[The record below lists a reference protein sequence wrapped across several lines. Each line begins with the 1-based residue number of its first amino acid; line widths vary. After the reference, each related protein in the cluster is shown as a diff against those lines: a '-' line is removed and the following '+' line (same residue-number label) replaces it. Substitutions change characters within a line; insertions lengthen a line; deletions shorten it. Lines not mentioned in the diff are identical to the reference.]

1 MKRII
6 KRGEKIM
13 KGRFF
18 TLIIGLCLVMG
29 SVYAEDKKPIGNVGY
44 DIFAEGGQ
52 INLKLPSFDL
62 DLTNGSKN
70 GSGTDAT
77 VVCSTPI
84 PAVELFKGVVSIH
97 AINKYT
103 QLENNKTVFNYLT
116 TMGIYNGTVA
126 DVNFDG
132 KRGKISGWTTQQ
144 YTPGYWGT
152 QNAMIDVYANNPWLM
167 MGAGSGFGSSGYG
180 MSNYMNWGAYSTA
193 MQFPRG

>member
-18 TLIIGLCLVMG
+18 TLIIGLSLVL
-29 SVYAEDKKPIGNVGY
+29 SGNLFATNDPVKVGETY
-44 DIFAEGGQ
+44 VQGGNTT
-52 INLKLPSFDL
+52 IILPDNTIDL
-62 DLTNGSKN
+62 SNQGKN

-126 DVNFDG
+126 NVSFDG
-132 KRGKISGWTTQQ
+132 KRGKISSWTTQQ

-152 QNAMIDVYANNPWLM
+152 QEAMIAVYANNPWLM

-193 MQFPRG
+193 MQFPRV

>member
-18 TLIIGLCLVMG
+18 TLIIGLCLVAG
-29 SVYAEDKKPIGNVGY
+29 SAMAQEENGGTWTTKNTIKGGN
-44 DIFAEGGQ
+44 IE
-52 INLKLPSFDL
+52 IILPPLKFDL
-62 DLTNGSKN
+62 SNQGVG

-126 DVNFDG
+126 NVSFDG
-132 KRGKISGWTTQQ
+132 KRGKISSWTTQQ

-167 MGAGSGFGSSGYG
+167 MGTGGGFGSSGYG

-193 MQFPRG
+193 MQFPRV